1 MRLIAAAVPWSR
13 TLGAAHVSLNGTQYM
28 IVAGTVSAKT
38 GLWKVNLTTGVITE
52 ITTVDDKTGGGG
64 AGVPSWA
71 GTRAFAAGTL
81 AGGTRLSNSTSPV
94 VFTVHSTKR
103 RVIAG
108 TVKPSLDVLSA
119 HNLENYALIFSPG
132 LDSTYQGLDTLKLY
146 PHQDITAPAGC
157 SGFPYY
163 ATKSVFLQIGTAAAS
178 RTYMN
183 KDGTKTAQVRWVAS
197 DTSVAPYNA
206 SPNYCILLTMASA
219 QNGDQASVKH
229 AATAVFGAEQI
240 DFMVESTPAA
250 FTHFTLATAI
260 DIANTVAS
268 GAISTITAATPP
280 VITTGAPHGM
290 SSANNGTALNAVF
303 IAPAP
308 TGFAGGWYYA
318 NVTGASTFTLYSD
331 QALTAPV
338 VSTSAVVGG
347 ALWDNAPRYTVYDPA
362 STDATLAQPPIVS
375 PFDLAGSR
383 QMATYGIS
391 HLPNTTA
398 ARTAKYTIFTHRG
411 VYAGSFTMTIFG
423 ITSAGAGNGWPAHS
437 EWSFAFRHIESD
449 AESHGFT
456 GAETDGDLVSNCG
469 GPTLFTSGT
478 GSVPSIRIPT
488 SDVRVL
494 YDWRLHIPNPVVSGQ
509 EVVYGGLNGLPNVID
524 LYVRSAED
532 IAAGNPPSYF
542 TTLNIYTRTL
552 PPTDYKWLLVS
563 NWTTNNTTGGPPVGK
578 LNIKSELYGWGALNL
593 VDRDQLDESIPLPA
607 GDNIAMPQ
615 AGACAF
621 ANQRSFVGA
630 VKDPSGNYQYGDIYI
645 SQLKFPFRFGT
656 IQLSETDATQ
666 VKVAGQRIQKF
677 VMTAAA
683 ANGASI
689 IYVFTDTRI
698 GALGTAGGNVLSGS
712 GYDST
717 ALSTIV
723 DIALKGTREPGSVVE
738 KDGVILFVDNYGQID
753 LFTGGMP
760 QSISRNAVD
769 DKTKNIPASMRGLI
783 SAAWFGDVCAIAYA
797 DTGQTINSSILG
809 WNSVL
814 PSASYGQGEWEFCDA
829 MPTGLSATKVVS
841 AYDSALPGS
850 GQRLIVFSDANT
862 SIYGFEEGT
871 SEPGSSVGPAV
882 ALRSGG
888 IQSQGDTMLRF
899 SELWIA
905 GDSQANS
912 LYVDRYYT
920 ANAGSSQFRTQFD
933 LTNLLTAKRV
943 GFDKSLDGTGV
954 AATQISPN
962 PLTSPVQEAGVSGFI
977 EISGNLTAAT
987 QIERIEV
994 NIEGNVGDA
1003 AVR

>member
-1 MRLIAAAVPWSR
+1 MRLIAATVPWST
-13 TLGAAHVSLNGTQYM
+13 TLGAANVSLNGTQYM
-28 IVAGTVSAKT
+28 MVAGTVGGKT

-52 ITTVDDKTGGGG
+52 ITTEDGKTGGGG
-64 AGVPSWA
+64 TGVPSWA
-71 GTRAFAAGTL
+71 GTRALAAATL

-94 VFTVHSTKR
+94 VFTVHATKR

-108 TVKPSLDVLSA
+108 TIQPSLDVLSV
-119 HNLENYALIFSPG
+119 HNLENYPLIFSPG
-132 LDSTYQGLDTLKLY
+132 LGSSYLGLDTLKLY
-146 PHQDITAPAGC
+146 PHQDIAAPAGC

-163 ATKSVFLQIGTAAAS
+163 ASYSVFLQIGTAAAS

-183 KDGTKTAQVRWVAS
+183 KDGTKTAQLRWVAS

-229 AATAVFGAEQI
+229 AATAVFGGEQI
-240 DFMVESTPAA
+240 NFMIEGTPAA
-250 FTHFTLATAI
+250 FTHFTLAAAI
-260 DIANTVAS
+260 DIANTLNS

-280 VITTGAPHGM
+280 VITTSAPHGM

-303 IAPAP
+303 ISPAPA
-308 TGFAGGWYYA
+308 GFAAGWYYA
-318 NVTGASTFTLYSD
+318 LVTGASTFTLYSD
-331 QALTAPV
+331 QAQTLPV

-362 STDATLAQPPIVS
+362 SSDATLAQPPIVS

-411 VYAGSFTMTIFG
+411 VYTGNFTMTIFG
-423 ITSAGAGNGWPAHS
+423 ITGAGAGNGWPAHS

-469 GPTLFTSGT
+469 GPTRFTSGT

-494 YDWRLHIPNPVVSGQ
+494 YDWRFQIPNPVASGQ
-509 EVVYGGLNGLPNVID
+509 EAVYGGLNGLPNVID
-524 LYVRSAED
+524 LYVRSAAD
-532 IAAGNPPSYF
+532 ITAGNPPSYF
-542 TTLNIYTRTL
+542 TTLNIYTRTVSIL
-552 PPTDYKWLLVS
+552 DHIWLLVS
-563 NWTTNNTTGGPPVGK
+563 NWTTNSTNGGPPVGK
-578 LNIKSELYGWGALNL
+578 LHIKSELYGWGALNL
-593 VDRDQLDESIPLPA
+593 VDRDQLDESIPLPSGA
-607 GDNIAMPQ
+607 NIAMPQ
-615 AGACAF
+615 AGACGF
-621 ANQRSFVGA
+621 ANQRTFVGA
-630 VKDPSGNYQYGDIYI
+630 VKDAAGNYTYGALYI
-645 SQLKFPFRFGT
+645 SSFKFPFRFQAIQESESSGT
-656 IQLSETDATQ
+656 FLNI
-666 VKVAGQRIQKF
+666 AGQRIQKI

-689 IYVFTDTRI
+689 VYVFTDTRI
-698 GALGTAGGNVLSGS
+698 GSLGTAGGNVLSGS

-723 DIALKGTREPGSVVE
+723 DVALKGTREPGSVVE

-753 LFTGGMP
+753 LFTGGAP
-760 QSISRNAVD
+760 RSISMNAVD
-769 DKTKNIPASMRGLI
+769 DKTKNIPASQRGLV
-783 SAAWFGDVCAIAYA
+783 SAAWFGDVCALAYA
-797 DTGQTINSSILG
+797 DTGRTVNSSILG

-814 PSASYGQGEWEFCDA
+814 PSAAYGQGEWEFCDA
-829 MPTGLSATKVVS
+829 MPTGLSATKLVT
-841 AYDSALPGS
+841 AYDSSLPGS
-850 GQRLIVFSDANT
+850 GQRLIVFSDANA

-871 SEPGSSVGPAV
+871 TEPGSSVGPAV
-882 ALRSGG
+882 ALRTGG
-888 IQSQGDTMLRF
+888 IQSQGDTMFRF
-899 SELWIA
+899 SELWMA
-905 GDSQANS
+905 GDSQANT

-920 ANAGSSQFRTQFD
+920 ANSGSSQFRTQFD
-933 LTNLLTAKRV
+933 LTNALTAKRV
-943 GFDKSLDGTGV
+943 GFDKSMDGTSV

-962 PLTSPVQEAGVSGFI
+962 PITSPVQEAGVSGFI

-987 QIERIEV
+987 QIERIEAE
-994 NIEGNVGDA
+994 IDGNVGDA